1 MVAAF
6 GAGQM
11 SSDPLLP
18 LLGCQIRWLETA
30 DEVGGLFRDGRS
42 DYRFSDSRQP
52 SGFGLTENLLGHR
65 WRRRAG
71 LGCRCGRDLI

>member
-11 SSDPLLP
+11 SLDPLLP

-30 DEVGGLFRDGRS
+30 DEVGGLFRD
-42 DYRFSDSRQP
+42 
-52 SGFGLTENLLGHR
+52 L
-65 WRRRAG
+65 AG
-71 LGCRCGRDLI
+71 AIIGSQTPDNHQA